1 VSGRVSVKPINPDF
15 LDFVNYAVCKALSER
30 YGKDESA
37 ELFRRAGEIGFGE
50 LCRLVGFVSTDPAD
64 VLREVGMFLE
74 RMGYMARINL
84 ESVTENEVIVE
95 MQGVS
100 VIGSS
105 IRLTR
110 EGASPSHIM
119 TNLMFAA
126 LKEVCGMEASIIDL
140 TLEQPSPVEGYAR
153 EKWVLKRI

>member
-1 VSGRVSVKPINPDF
+1 M
-15 LDFVNYAVCKALSER
+15 
-30 YGKDESA
+30 
-37 ELFRRAGEIGFGE
+37 
-50 LCRLVGFVSTDPAD
+50 VGFVSTDPAD
-64 VLREVGMFLE
+64 VLREVGRFLE